1 MDLILLRHAQA
12 EDGIPDAARQLTRR
26 GERDAMLIANWITR
40 RLPERNVRILSSPT
54 RRTRQTADAFGRRYE
69 LSDRIG
75 PPASVEDV
83 IDLLDWPDRRDGVL
97 IIVGHQ
103 PWIGE
108 VIATLATGQ
117 PEPWSV
123 RKGAFWWLSP
133 PGDGSR
139 QAPARVRAVLAPDLL
154 R

>member
-1 MDLILLRHAQA
+1 MELILLRHAQA

-26 GERDAMLIANWITR
+26 GERDAVLIANWITR

-133 PGDGSR
+133 PADGSR
-139 QAPARVRAVLAPDLL
+139 QAPARVRAVLGPDLL

>member
-12 EDGIPDAARQLTRR
+12 EDGTPDAARRLTPR
-26 GERDAMLIANWITR
+26 GERDAALIARWITR
-40 RLPERNVRILSSPT
+40 RLPERNVTLLSSPT

-83 IDLLDWPDRRDGVL
+83 IDLTGWPDRRDGVL

-108 VIATLATGQ
+108 VIATLVSGQ
-117 PEPWSV
+117 TEPWLV
-123 RKGAFWWLSP
+123 RKGAFWWLTSP
-133 PGDGSR
+133 VADSR
-139 QAPARVRAVLAPDLL
+139 HAPARVRAMLAPDLL

>member
-12 EDGIPDAARQLTRR
+12 EDGIPDASRQLTRR
-26 GERDAMLIANWITR
+26 GERDAMLIANWIIR
-40 RLPERNVRILSSPT
+40 RLPERNVNLLVSPT

-83 IDLLDWPDRRDGVL
+83 IDLVDWPDRRDGVL

-108 VIATLATGQ
+108 VIATLVTGQ

-123 RKGAFWWLSP
+123 RKGAFWWLAP
-133 PGDGSR
+133 PVADSR
-139 QAPARVRAVLAPDLL
+139 QAPARVRAMLAPDLL

>member
-26 GERDAMLIANWITR
+26 GERDAVLIANWITR

-75 PPASVEDV
+75 LPASVEDV

-133 PGDGSR
+133 PADGSR
-139 QAPARVRAVLAPDLL
+139 QAPARVRAVLGPDLL

>member
-12 EDGIPDAARQLTRR
+12 EDGEPDAARRLTRR
-26 GERDAMLIANWITR
+26 GQRDAVLIANWIVR
-40 RLPERNVRILSSPT
+40 RLPERDVSILSSPT
-54 RRTRQTADAFGRRYE
+54 RRTRQTAEAFGRRCQI
-69 LSDRIG
+69 SDRLG
-75 PPASVEDV
+75 PQASVEDV
-83 IDLLDWPDRRDGVL
+83 IDLVDWPDRRDGVL

-108 VIATLATGQ
+108 VIATLVAGQ
-117 PEPWSV
+117 PEPWPV

-133 PGDGSR
+133 PADGSR
-139 QAPARVRAVLAPDLL
+139 QAPARVRAVLGPDLL

>member
-133 PGDGSR
+133 PADGSR
-139 QAPARVRAVLAPDLL
+139 QAPARVRAVLGPDLL

>member
-26 GERDAMLIANWITR
+26 GERDAVLIANWITR

-133 PGDGSR
+133 PADGSR
-139 QAPARVRAVLAPDLL
+139 QAPARVRAALGPDLL

>member
-12 EDGIPDAARQLTRR
+12 EDGIPDASRQLTRR
-26 GERDAMLIANWITR
+26 GERDAMLIANWIIR
-40 RLPERNVRILSSPT
+40 RLPERNVNLLVSPT

-83 IDLLDWPDRRDGVL
+83 IDLVDWPDRRDGVL

-108 VIATLATGQ
+108 VIATLVTGQ

-123 RKGAFWWLSP
+123 RKGAFWWLAP
-133 PGDGSR
+133 PVAGSR
-139 QAPARVRAVLAPDLL
+139 QAPARVRAMLAPDLL

>member
-12 EDGIPDAARQLTRR
+12 EDGTPDAARRLTPR
-26 GERDAMLIANWITR
+26 GERDAALIARWITR
-40 RLPERNVRILSSPT
+40 RLPERNVSLLSSPT

-75 PPASVEDV
+75 PLAGVEDV
-83 IDLLDWPDRRDGVL
+83 IDLTGWPDRRDGVL

-108 VIATLATGQ
+108 VIATLVSGQ
-117 PEPWSV
+117 TEPWLV
-123 RKGAFWWLSP
+123 RKGAFWWLTSP
-133 PGDGSR
+133 VEDSR
-139 QAPARVRAVLAPDLL
+139 HAPARVRAMLAPDLL

>member
-12 EDGIPDAARQLTRR
+12 EDGTPDAARPLARR
-26 GERDAMLIANWITR
+26 GHRDAALIANWITK
-40 RLPERNVRILSSPT
+40 RLPERSVSILSSPT
-54 RRTRQTADAFGRRYE
+54 RRTRQTAEAFARPYQI
-69 LSDRIG
+69 SDRIS
-75 PPASVEDV
+75 PQASVEDV
-83 IDLLDWPDRRDGVL
+83 IDLVDWPDRRDGVL

-108 VIATLATGQ
+108 VIAALVTGQ
-117 PEPWSV
+117 PEPWPL

-139 QAPARVRAVLAPDLL
+139 QAPTRVRAVLAPDLL

>member
-69 LSDRIG
+69 LSDRIS

-83 IDLLDWPDRRDGVL
+83 IDLVDWPDRRDGVL

>member
-26 GERDAMLIANWITR
+26 GERDAMLIANWIIR

-139 QAPARVRAVLAPDLL
+139 QAPARVRAVLGPDLL

>member
-26 GERDAMLIANWITR
+26 GERDAMLIANWIIR

-69 LSDRIG
+69 LSDRIS

-83 IDLLDWPDRRDGVL
+83 IDLVDWPDRRDGVL

>member
-83 IDLLDWPDRRDGVL
+83 IDLVDWPDRRDGVL

-139 QAPARVRAVLAPDLL
+139 QAPARVRAVLGPDLL